1 MFDVWVCIRR
11 YGGIEM
17 HMMCIL
23 ECFFFFFC
31 CLLTFTNVIFLRNEI
46 GFNNQC

>member
-1 MFDVWVCIRR
+1 MRLFVWKEKKMFDVWVCIR

-23 ECFFFFFC
+23 ECF
-31 CLLTFTNVIFLRNEI
+31 LLLILFVSFHKWNSF
-46 GFNNQC
+46 